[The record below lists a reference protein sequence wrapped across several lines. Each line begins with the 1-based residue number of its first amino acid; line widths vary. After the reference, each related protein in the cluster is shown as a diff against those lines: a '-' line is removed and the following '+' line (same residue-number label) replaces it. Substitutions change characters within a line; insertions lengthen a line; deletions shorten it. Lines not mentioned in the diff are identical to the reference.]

1 MELQR
6 IWSEDPQVGH
16 VHHPLH
22 SRGGVPVEQGGG
34 AGAQAGQGAARDRH
48 RPAFPADRGNACSPK
63 FAQLCP
69 ELRSL
74 FSNYAL
80 RGRHER
86 AHQIH
91 RLPLLLLAALL
102 VLWFI
107 ANRYLGVPYYVLPP
121 VEGVLAAL
129 YRGYVQGDFW
139 GDFGFTLASMAIGYV
154 GGCTAAFIIGV
165 LFAEYRWL
173 ERLLYPFVLALQ
185 SMPKVAP
192 GPADPG
198 VVRLRAGVQGHHGG
212 PGLFLPHVHQHGGGP
227 EGHRSGP
234 AGPDAGVLRQPLA
247 HLTRIKIPSAASHIF
262 AALQISVVL
271 GLIGAVV
278 AEFVSSSKG
287 LGYLINAATTT
298 LDTSTMFAA
307 LISLAVLG
315 IAGSQLIRA
324 LHRKLVFWDRGDRTD
339 PHRVGA
345 NLAPVPPRR
354 GRRSRA
360 IAPTPRRASPAQHR
374 VERPRMSRISVARSA
389 PSASWCST
397 ASAPPSRPLIP

>member
-1 MELQR
+1 M
-6 IWSEDPQVGH
+6 
-16 VHHPLH
+16 
-22 SRGGVPVEQGGG
+22 
-34 AGAQAGQGAARDRH
+34 
-48 RPAFPADRGNACSPK
+48 K
-63 FAQLCP
+63 
-69 ELRSL
+69 
-74 FSNYAL
+74 
-80 RGRHER
+80 ER
-86 AHQIH
+86 TKSIVY
-91 RLPLLLLAALL
+91 PLLLLAALL

-185 SMPKVAP
+185 SMPKVALAP
-192 GPADPG
+192 LILVWFGFGLESKAIMVALVCFFPMFINTAVGLEATDPALLD
-198 VVRLRAGVQGHHGG
+198 LMRAFSASRWHI
-212 PGLFLPHVHQHGGGP
+212 
-227 EGHRSGP
+227 
-234 AGPDAGVLRQPLA
+234 
-247 HLTRIKIPSAASHIF
+247 LTRIKIPSAASHIF

-315 IAGSQLIRA
+315 IAGSQLIRV
-324 LHRKLVFWDRGDRTD
+324 LHRKLVFWDRGEAGRT
-339 PHRVGA
+339 
-345 NLAPVPPRR
+345 L
-354 GRRSRA
+354 
-360 IAPTPRRASPAQHR
+360 T
-374 VERPRMSRISVARSA
+374 E
-389 PSASWCST
+389 
-397 ASAPPSRPLIP
+397 